1 MSSRT
6 DKNNGYSSIKKL
18 VAEVVKLKKIKMGVK
33 KELSYKIKDKQTF
46 KQIKEKCNSELTDIV
61 TGPMNINELH
71 SELAKIMYHR
81 SPEYVVILI
90 EKDKTIQKLRS
101 TIYITHEDFNKYIKR
116 YK

>member
-1 MSSRT
+1 MGSRT

-18 VAEVVKLKKIKMGVK
+18 VAEVVELKKIKKNLK
-33 KELSYKIKDKQTF
+33 KELPCKEKDKQTLE
-46 KQIKEKCNSELTDIV
+46 QIKKKCNSKLTDIV